1 MLKELIHKEK
11 LLKMSKVVIL
21 KIDNCVDCPYM
32 EFEALDK
39 PKFYCTLDNSKD
51 APSKGIRDDCK
62 LENYE

>member
-1 MLKELIHKEK
+1 
-11 LLKMSKVVIL
+11 MSKVVIL